1 MVPPM
6 PDVTMWVV
14 LTGSPVKPAAD
25 DREHDESN
33 ALLPVVRT
41 MRKAHSGTGHH
52 QNTAHPPN
60 GWVVT
65 DRLIQMRIVQRSAA
79 QQIQAA
85 GENEAEQRR
94 DCERFQHL
102 PQLRPMHSLGNAARA
117 GQGVARAPP

>member
-1 MVPPM
+1 M

-52 QNTAHPPN
+52 QNTVPRIHQMG
-60 GWVVT
+60 GWSPT
-65 DRLIQMRIVQRSAA
+65 
-79 QQIQAA
+79 
-85 GENEAEQRR
+85 G
-94 DCERFQHL
+94 
-102 PQLRPMHSLGNAARA
+102 
-117 GQGVARAPP
+117 